1 MRTWTVRALGYD
13 GLAIEER
20 PDPQPGPGQVLL
32 RMLSASLN
40 SRDLQVIHG
49 VYPGSQLPLV
59 PVSDGVGE
67 VIAVGEGVTRC
78 AVGDRVSP
86 HLFQTWLRGPVTGAD
101 WGNAL
106 GAGAKDGILCEL
118 AVFSQEHV
126 VKVPEH
132 LSDDEASTL
141 TIAGLTAWQALF
153 VADSVKAGDTILVQG
168 TGGVS
173 IFGLQLGVAAGC
185 RVIVTSSSE
194 EKLARARELG
204 AWATINYRETPEW
217 HVEAKRLTGGA
228 GVHHVIE
235 VAGDHKRSI
244 GALCIGGGI
253 STIGYLQNLSFGGDA
268 GAAGRAGVHETD
280 VMGLILTN
288 GRIFGIACGN
298 RDSYEDMNRA
308 IEIAGF
314 HPAVDRTFAFEEAV
328 DALRYLESGAHFGK
342 VCIRIAG

>member
-1 MRTWTVRALGYD
+1 MRTWQLTSLGYD
-13 GLAIEER
+13 GMALAER
-20 PDPQPGPGQVLL
+20 PDPEPGPGQVLL

-40 SRDLQVIHG
+40 SRDLQVVRGI
-49 VYPGSQLPLV
+49 YPGSRLPLI

-86 HLFQTWLRGPVTGAD
+86 HLFQTWLRGPVTNAD
-101 WGNAL
+101 WASAL
-106 GAGAKDGILCEL
+106 GAGGKDGILCEL

-132 LSDDEASTL
+132 LTDDEASTL
-141 TIAGLTAWQALF
+141 TIAGLTAWQSLF

-173 IFGLQLGVAAGC
+173 IFGLQLGVAAGA
-185 RVIVTSSSE
+185 RVIVTSSSD

-204 AWATINYRETPEW
+204 AWATINYRTTPEW
-217 HVEAKRLTGGA
+217 HEEAKRLTGGE

-235 VAGDHKRSI
+235 VVGDHPRSVR
-244 GALCIGGGI
+244 ALRIGGAV
-253 STIGYLQNLSFGGDA
+253 SVVGYLQDLDFASSTRGGA
-268 GAAGRAGVHETD
+268 PQTD

-288 GRIFGIACGN
+288 GRIIGISCGS
-298 RDSYEDMNRA
+298 RDSYEAMNRA
-308 IEIAGF
+308 ISVAGF
-314 HPAVDRTFAFEEAV
+314 HPVVDRTFAFEEAV
-328 DALRYLESGAHFGK
+328 DAMRYLESGSHFGK
-342 VCIRIAG
+342 VCIRIGG